1 MKSFYENFIDE
12 GFELLRLSTEDE
24 RKKYLDLA
32 NISKATCVLTGE
44 KIYPQASKDVS
55 EEVED
60 AGLEPDIE

>member
-1 MKSFYENFIDE
+1 MKSCYENFIDE

-32 NISKATCVLTGE
+32 NISKATCSLAME
-44 KIYPQASKDVS
+44 KIYPQASKDIL
-55 EEVED
+55 EEVQD